1 MLAIKA
7 NKQYRI
13 DTSCKDRYLADGFDI
28 ADDEGTII
36 EKSPKSTVP
45 YKKYIKLKKEFD
57 ELNELN
63 IKLKN
68 ELDELKKVTDG
79 QTKVTEGQTKK
90 TK

>member
-1 MLAIKA
+1 MLAVKA
-7 NKQYRI
+7 NKQYRV

-28 ADDEGTII
+28 ADDEGKII
-36 EKSPKSTVP
+36 EKSPKATVP
-45 YKKYIKLKKEFD
+45 YKEY
-57 ELNELN
+57 

>member
-7 NKQYRI
+7 NKQYRV

-28 ADDEGTII
+28 ADNEGKII
-36 EKSPKSTVP
+36 EKSPKATVP
-45 YKKYIKLKKEFD
+45 YKEYIKLK
-57 ELNELN
+57 NELDE
-63 IKLKN
+63 LKN